1 MEIVMKLIN
10 ELVSTSKSLKFLLIV
25 AAIMISLSS
34 SINAANIRPKY
45 DDEDQSSS
53 STLTTTNN
61 EPTNVD
67 IAAANSNHNNKL
79 NTQLQLVRL
88 VNLLRA
94 LESDPSFY
102 RNYVEQK
109 AAQYYNNANSADDV
123 DDDEDDDRKLSAEL
137 NELYQDYSSDS
148 NGPEQTPSTIIKK
161 ILPDTHRS
169 KRLVTYKIENTLIKF
184 TMC

>member
-1 MEIVMKLIN
+1 MEVVMKLIN

-34 SINAANIRPKY
+34 STNAANIRPKY

-53 STLTTTNN
+53 STLTTNN

-67 IAAANSNHNNKL
+67 LAAAANSNHNNKL

-94 LESDPSFY
+94 LESDPSY

-109 AAQYYNNANSADDV
+109 AAQYYNSADDV

-137 NELYQDYSSDS
+137 NELYQDYSDS

-169 KRLVTYKIENTLIKF
+169 KRYSYKKN
-184 TMC
+184 

>member
-45 DDEDQSSS
+45 DDEEQSSS
-53 STLTTTNN
+53 SKLTTNN

-67 IAAANSNHNNKL
+67 MAAANSNHNNKL

-109 AAQYYNNANSADDV
+109 ATQYYNSAANSADDV

-137 NELYQDYSSDS
+137 NELYQDYSDS

-169 KRLVTYKIENTLIKF
+169 KRYSYKKN
-184 TMC
+184 